1 MQENGQLGSTES
13 RHEDTQTPNVVTD
26 PHAAYSL
33 MREESPACP
42 MRALDGSPLWVV
54 GRYDD
59 VRALLEDGR
68 FANNPSSIE
77 LDERPNMQVD
87 ALRELGVAENLIP
100 YIADTLLDADGEDH
114 KRLRRLVTPAFSARR
129 IRALRPRIEK
139 LVDSLMSNMDI
150 EAKEGSVDF
159 LEHFAYPL
167 PITTICELVGIPR
180 EDQESWLDWTRA
192 LSFEQHRLGEILEPL
207 VTYTHRLVSIRRL
220 TPGDDLIS
228 NLIGAAKDEKLTDQ
242 ELVTMVLSIVIAG
255 HDTTAN
261 FLANSMWA
269 LLSNPHQIRLL
280 QQRPRLLPDAVQE
293 LLRWCGPVLVS
304 RVRYATTDIDA
315 GWSTF
320 RAGDPVMAALSAGNH
335 DPRRFTDPDKLDI
348 ERKTERN
355 REAHLSFGGGPH
367 YCLGGMLARLEVEV
381 ALEQIIERWPKVE
394 LAVPSEQ
401 LRWQPVSGMRKL
413 ESLPLRIN

>member
-1 MQENGQLGSTES
+1 MQEDGLLASTES
-13 RHEDTQTPNVVTD
+13 RRKDTQTPNVVTD

-54 GRYDD
+54 GRYDN
-59 VRALLEDGR
+59 VRALLEDTR
-68 FANNPSSIE
+68 FANNPSSIA
-77 LDERPNMQVD
+77 LDERPNMQVN
-87 ALRELGVAENLIP
+87 ALRNLGVTEDLIP
-100 YIADTLLDADGEDH
+100 YLADTLLDADGEDH

-129 IRALRPRIEK
+129 IRALRPRIEQ
-139 LVDSLMSNMDI
+139 LADSLMNDMDA
-150 EAKEGSVDF
+150 EASEGAVDF

-167 PITTICELVGIPR
+167 PITAICELVGIPR
-180 EDQESWLDWTRA
+180 EDQESWLDWTHA

-207 VTYTHRLVSIRRL
+207 VSYTHQLVSTRRM

-228 NLIGAAKDEKLTDQ
+228 NLISAAEDEKLTDQ

-269 LLSNPHQIRLL
+269 LLSNPDQFRLL
-280 QQRPRLLPDAVQE
+280 QERPHLLPEAVQE

-335 DPRRFTDPDKLDI
+335 DPRKFVDPDKFDI
-348 ERKTERN
+348 ERKNERN

-367 YCLGGMLARLEVEV
+367 YCLGGMLARLEAEV
-381 ALEQIIERWPKVE
+381 ALERIISRWPTLE
-394 LAVPSEQ
+394 LALPAEQ
-401 LRWQPVSGMRKL
+401 LKWQPVSGMRKL
-413 ESLPLRIN
+413 EHLPLRLH